1 MSANIFR
8 TDLKDKIQFAPAS
21 EDVKKFGYTYQW
33 ENVDDAY
40 VQGIELGIK
49 WNPLSNFKTGLNWTI
64 NQGKF
69 KHERSE
75 WSDPLSDE
83 CKEAPQRLA
92 YAKDSKFISRFPAM
106 TGDLILEYTPGTWSF
121 SVTGSLQGTM
131 YIDYNSEDAPETSKI
146 KKTTPFTLWNVRVA
160 KRIGVIQYLWWWKEC
175 LQLSSRREAWRRCS
189 IYVCSCIWRYMVC
202 RR

>member
-21 EDVKKFGYTYQW
+21 DDVKKFGYTYQW

-49 WNPLSNFKTGLNWTI
+49 WNPFKDLKTGVSWTF

-69 KHERSE
+69 KHERAE
-75 WSDPLSDE
+75 WSDPNSEE
-83 CKEAPQRLA
+83 CVATPARLA
-92 YAKDSKFISRFPAM
+92 YAKESKYISRFPAM
-106 TGDLILEYTPGTWSF
+106 TGDFTLEYTPGTWSF
-121 SVTGSLQGTM
+121 ALTGSLQGTM

-146 KKTTPFTLWNVRVA
+146 KKTSTFTLWNLRVA
-160 KRIGVIQYLWWWKEC
+160 KRFGSV
-175 LQLSSRREAWRRCS
+175 
-189 IYVCSCIWRYMVC
+189 
-202 RR
+202 